1 MWFSIDFHSH
11 VPVYVQI
18 KEQVKG
24 KILNGELKPG
34 DFIPSIRTLAKDI
47 GVNINTVARAYR
59 ELEIEGVIRAERGEG
74 YVVTDIENSKIKLEL
89 IEELEKMIQKL
100 KQAGVSKE
108 QILSIVESQ
117 FNSDKQ

>member
-1 MWFSIDFHSH
+1 MWFNIDFHSH

-18 KEQVKG
+18 KEHIKG

-74 YVVTDIENSKIKLEL
+74 YIVTDIENSKIRLEL
-89 IEELEKMIQKL
+89 IEELERMVQKL
-100 KQAGVSKE
+100 KQAGISKE
-108 QILSIVESQ
+108 KILEIVDSQ
-117 FNSDKQ
+117 FKLR